1 MKFYRWADTNAPGL
15 YQTLSVYKCRGGF
28 GGLLKCIEKLIL
40 RILLDVSQG
49 SRTDLLPLQVPLPL
63 FADTGAGVVFEGGVE
78 QRGPV
83 DRGGAVFEPVR
94 ERPEARSGSGGLP
107 CRTFFRLLI

>member
-49 SRTDLLPLQVPLPL
+49 SLTDLLPLQVPLPL
-63 FADTGAGVVFEGGVE
+63 FGAGVVFEGG
-78 QRGPV
+78 
-83 DRGGAVFEPVR
+83 VFEPVR

-107 CRTFFRLLI
+107 YRTFFPSSHLM